1 MQLKKFYSLAILLL
15 ILVSSCGESPKKNES
30 KETGQEVQKDS
41 IATDT
46 VEKEKEKF
54 LLTEENAIDFLN
66 EFKLDIV
73 HIHANNSGPLNKNG
87 DPTTH
92 CNVFTKLSIV
102 HFLSQFLSVF

>member
-54 LLTEENAIDFLN
+54 LA
-66 EFKLDIV
+66 
-73 HIHANNSGPLNKNG
+73 
-87 DPTTH
+87 
-92 CNVFTKLSIV
+92 
-102 HFLSQFLSVF
+102 